1 MQGFFGPENMRPCP
15 ADGTLAFGLTVH
27 SGSSST
33 SSSSTNTLCDTL
45 KPSALSPT
53 PRDGLADIT
62 LQMQNLLLAPPQPQQ
77 KAFVPSPEPTP
88 EMLEALFGTRAR
100 TPPVVLPPASQA
112 AARRMLLGPPDED
125 IDAGDAGEP
134 IFCSAFVEEVYDG
147 LRAREAA
154 DAVDPDY
161 LERVQTPGSGVTART
176 RALLVNWMME
186 VCLKFKLASETLYLS
201 VGLVDRYLA
210 RRAARR
216 DTLQLLGITAMFV
229 AAKFE
234 EIYPPLLDDFV
245 YISADTYTADEI
257 IVCERDLLAAVQWNL
272 TAPFSLLFLRRFS
285 KACGCD
291 ALLHT
296 MGKYLLEHA
305 LLSAAVLR
313 YAPSLQAAAAVYLAR
328 VLLGVRGP
336 AWPRTVRHYSAY
348 TEAEVLPCAQTLAT
362 LLTTSDPK
370 LRFVVQKYSS
380 PKLGSVARTASL
392 SAVAATEVLKQ
403 RLLAIQ

>member
-1 MQGFFGPENMRPCP
+1 MQGFFSSENVLPQP
-15 ADGTLAFGLTVH
+15 AYSTLASGLAAPR
-27 SGSSST
+27 
-33 SSSSTNTLCDTL
+33 CEPL
-45 KPSALSPT
+45 KPSAPSPA

-62 LQMQNLLLAPPQPQQ
+62 TQMQNLFLAPLPAQQPPPRQ
-77 KAFVPSPEPTP
+77 AFVLSPEPTP
-88 EMLEALFGTRAR
+88 EMLTALFGPRPR
-100 TPPVVLPPASQA
+100 TPPAVLPPASQP
-112 AARRMLLGPPDED
+112 AARRALLGPPDED

-147 LRAREAA
+147 LRAREAV
-154 DAVDPDY
+154 DTVDPEY
-161 LERVQTPGSGVTART
+161 MQRVQPPGSGVTART

-201 VGLVDRYLA
+201 VALVDRYLA
-210 RRAARR
+210 RRATRR

-272 TAPFSLLFLRRFS
+272 TPPFSLFFLRRFS

-305 LLSAAVLR
+305 LLSVAMLR
-313 YAPSLQAAAAVYLAR
+313 YAPSLQAAAAVYLGR
-328 VLLGVRGP
+328 VLLGVPGP

-348 TEAEVLPCAQTLAT
+348 TEAEVLPCAQTLVE
-362 LLTTSDPK
+362 LVTTSDPK

-380 PKLGSVARTASL
+380 PKLGSVARTAAL
-392 SAVAATEVLKQ
+392 SAVAAAEILQQ